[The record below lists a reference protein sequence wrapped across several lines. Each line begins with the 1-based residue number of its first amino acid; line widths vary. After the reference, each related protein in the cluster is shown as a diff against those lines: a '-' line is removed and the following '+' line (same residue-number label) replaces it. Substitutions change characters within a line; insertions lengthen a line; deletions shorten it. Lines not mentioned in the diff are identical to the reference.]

1 MIVSMNLTAC
11 SDDDEIL
18 FTVQASMPY
27 FHENLYVP
35 NENGNKAISN
45 TKIRINDYDC
55 ENHIRNGQ
63 KRLARLVGTRTQKSF
78 RLLQRRKRS
87 SSSSLLRWQLSS
99 KTL

>member
-45 TKIRINDYDC
+45 TKM
-55 ENHIRNGQ
+55 G
-63 KRLARLVGTRTQKSF
+63 A
-78 RLLQRRKRS
+78 
-87 SSSSLLRWQLSS
+87 
-99 KTL
+99 

>member
-45 TKIRINDYDC
+45 TK
-55 ENHIRNGQ
+55 
-63 KRLARLVGTRTQKSF
+63 KSTTTIV
-78 RLLQRRKRS
+78 
-87 SSSSLLRWQLSS
+87 
-99 KTL
+99 KTTSEMVIPQTFK